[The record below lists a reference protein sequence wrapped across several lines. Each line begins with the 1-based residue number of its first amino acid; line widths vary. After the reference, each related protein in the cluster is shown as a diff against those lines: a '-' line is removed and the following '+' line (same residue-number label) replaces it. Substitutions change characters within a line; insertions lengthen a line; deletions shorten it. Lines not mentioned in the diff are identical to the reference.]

1 MIPPS
6 TSPTPTRSSD
16 HVAIDQ
22 PVGWGQLVSLVAQV
36 VQPVLRE
43 VPAAG
48 GGPLETV
55 EQCPPRT
62 VEQPLMAYGDRRGA
76 EPLQPTHREEPAGCA
91 AAGRRL
97 RQSEGGESDATGAG
111 LGRRPAD
118 GAVGGAV
125 QGGEARPRGGLERD
139 GGEQRSQ
146 VRVAER
152 ADGVLGPR
160 QRGEPAGQPPRRCGQ
175 AAGVGLRARP
185 GGEAVGCWHGGV
197 RGGGRR

>member
-1 MIPPS
+1 M
-6 TSPTPTRSSD
+6 
-16 HVAIDQ
+16 
-22 PVGWGQLVSLVAQV
+22 SLVAQV

-139 GGEQRSQ
+139 AASSVRRS
-146 VRVAER
+146 AWPSER
-152 ADGVLGPR
+152 TGCSGPASAASPPASRRDGV
-160 QRGEPAGQPPRRCGQ
+160 
-175 AAGVGLRARP
+175 
-185 GGEAVGCWHGGV
+185 
-197 RGGGRR
+197 GRLLASV